1 MSETASFLVIRSWS
15 WGNQIVGVKKIKEI
29 LHFVTV
35 FLLPFSTRKKANIP
49 YVLSVFQGKYLLQK
63 TWWFF
68 LSKTSRLRYN
78 KGWPKMLFSSYLP
91 FLHGG
96 HDFQN
101 TYITFDIFNN
111 SSKMFLLPSSLLI
124 NVLKHA

>member
-15 WGNQIVGVKKIKEI
+15 WGNQIFGVKKIKEI
-29 LHFVTV
+29 LHFVTL
-35 FLLPFSTRKKANIP
+35 FLLPFSTRKQISLTYCQYFKANI
-49 YVLSVFQGKYLLQK
+49 YFRKLDV
-63 TWWFF
+63 FF